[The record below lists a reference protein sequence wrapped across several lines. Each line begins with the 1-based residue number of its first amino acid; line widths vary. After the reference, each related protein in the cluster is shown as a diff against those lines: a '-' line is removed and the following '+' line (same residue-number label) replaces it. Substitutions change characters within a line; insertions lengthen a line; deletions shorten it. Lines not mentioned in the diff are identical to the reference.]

1 MRERERIEPVMRKT
15 GTDRDSNEEQE
26 RQERGGKRD
35 QPYTLDGNCGSL
47 DFKILYMYITTH

>member
-1 MRERERIEPVMRKT
+1 MRKT

-47 DFKILYMYITTH
+47 DFKILYMYITTTLAYG